1 MSRVITQKSSGTTQS
16 MLVKATKDW
25 SEDLK
30 KFSIEPKGVFGST
43 ATVKCGNVTIKSD
56 NLDIEFTVPF
66 DDDME
71 ANEAEIIVYN
81 LSTATI
87 NNLKIKS
94 GISIEAGYKNDT
106 GVIFKGFINK
116 VTTRHEGADK
126 ITTIKCLDD
135 VTKRTV
141 ENLSFAQNT
150 KASYILKTLIGKT
163 GIPTAVFKMRR
174 DYTYKNEQTVD
185 GDLMENI
192 KKYAQVCG
200 VSVYVNKGKIY
211 ARHIKDG
218 DNINFTVQASTGMI
232 GSPEPYEKEMTA
244 EDFKE
249 TINGYNITMLLQHRM
264 TTAAI
269 INLSSEIAKG
279 KFRVI
284 SGTHTFSSSEC
295 TTTISVF

>member
-1 MSRVITQKSSGTTQS
+1 MSRVITQKSSVSMQS

-25 SEDLK
+25 SKDLK
-30 KFSIEPKGVFGST
+30 TFSIEPKGVFGST

-81 LSTATI
+81 LSSATI
-87 NNLKIKS
+87 NKLKIKS
-94 GISIEAGYKNDT
+94 SISIEAGYKNDT

-126 ITTIKCLDD
+126 ITTVKCLDD

-141 ENLSFAQNT
+141 ENVSFAKNT
-150 KASYILKTLIGKT
+150 KASYILKTLIDKT
-163 GIPTAVFKMRR
+163 GIPVAVFKMRR
-174 DYTYKNEQTVD
+174 DFTYKNEQTVD

-211 ARHIKDG
+211 ARHIKVG

-232 GSPEPYEKEMTA
+232 GSPEPYEEEVTA

-249 TINGYNITMLLQHRM
+249 TINGYNITMLL
-264 TTAAI
+264 
-269 INLSSEIAKG
+269 
-279 KFRVI
+279 
-284 SGTHTFSSSEC
+284 
-295 TTTISVF
+295 